1 MLVARSNANTGV
13 QERVDA
19 VRPSRNSTEAGRCLQ
34 VVEVVL
40 WSIGLT
46 TPLPRPSSGCGVL
59 RRTLEACSRNLPLQS
74 KISDSRH
81 LNASWFDME
90 MF

>member
-34 VVEVVL
+34 LVEVVW

-59 RRTLEACSRNLPLQS
+59 RRTLEACSRNMPFQS
-74 KISDSRH
+74 KTSANHH
-81 LNASWFDME
+81 LNAGWLYME